1 VAWKSLGAFPQ
12 DNVSAHVEQG
22 KEQKRFQRVLKA
34 GLFCSI
40 LTLEDRNRGG
50 VFAEK
55 LNGGN
60 TMDESD
66 VYKAKE
72 AVQTAMKNGSIKLV
86 VIIGVVLAGIVLL
99 NPWAQIGAGERGIV
113 LNFGAV
119 QQNVMGEGLHFR
131 IPIMQKVVP
140 MDVKVQKA
148 TTDAAAASSDLQDV
162 SSTVAINYHIIPDKA
177 HVVYQSIGIHFKE
190 RIIDP
195 AVQEVV
201 KAVTAK
207 YTAEELI
214 TKRPAVSDA
223 MKVTLTERLMLHNI
237 AVDAFSI
244 VGFSFSKIFMEAIE
258 SKQTAEQLA
267 LKAKR
272 DLDRIKIEAEQKI
285 TAAQAEAE
293 SLRLQRANISLDL
306 IELRKVE
313 ANLRAIDKWNG
324 ILPQV
329 TGGGAVPFIGVGD
342 LQKR

>member
-1 VAWKSLGAFPQ
+1 
-12 DNVSAHVEQG
+12 
-22 KEQKRFQRVLKA
+22 
-34 GLFCSI
+34 
-40 LTLEDRNRGG
+40 
-50 VFAEK
+50 
-55 LNGGN
+55 
-60 TMDESD
+60 MDERD

-72 AVQTAMKNGSIKLV
+72 AMQSAMKKVPMRAAL
-86 VIIGVVLAGIVLL
+86 IIGAILFFFLFL
-99 NPWAQIGAGERGIV
+99 NPWVQVGAGQRGIV

-119 QQNVMGEGLHFR
+119 QKDVLEEGLHFR
-131 IPIMQKVVP
+131 IPIMQNIAI
-140 MDVKVQKA
+140 MDVKVQKSL
-148 TTDAAAASSDLQDV
+148 TNAAASSSDLQEV
-162 SSTVAINYHIIPDKA
+162 SSEVALNYHIIPDKA
-177 HVVYQSIGIHFKE
+177 NVVYQSIGIQFKE

-214 TKRPAVSDA
+214 TKRPAVSEA
-223 MKVTLTERLMLHNI
+223 MRANLAERLLSHNI

-285 TAAQAEAE
+285 TAAKAEAE

-313 ANLRAIDKWNG
+313 ANLKAIDKWNG

-342 LQKR
+342 IQKR

>member
-1 VAWKSLGAFPQ
+1 
-12 DNVSAHVEQG
+12 
-22 KEQKRFQRVLKA
+22 
-34 GLFCSI
+34 
-40 LTLEDRNRGG
+40 
-50 VFAEK
+50 
-55 LNGGN
+55 
-60 TMDESD
+60 MDEREIFM
-66 VYKAKE
+66 AK
-72 AVQTAMKNGSIKLV
+72 QAMQSALMKGP
-86 VIIGVVLAGIVLL
+86 VLL
-99 NPWAQIGAGERGIV
+99 VLMFGAILVGLLVLHPWVQIGAGERGVV

-119 QQNVMGEGLHFR
+119 QKVVLDEGLHFR
-131 IPIMQKVVP
+131 IPVMQRIARV
-140 MDVKVQKA
+140 DVKVQKA
-148 TTDAAAASSDLQDV
+148 QTDAAAASSDLQDV

-177 HVVYQSIGIHFKE
+177 NIVYQTIGIQFKE

-223 MKVTLTERLMLHNI
+223 MKLLLTERLLVHNI
-237 AVDAFSI
+237 SVDAFSI

-285 TAAQAEAE
+285 TAAKAEAE
-293 SLRLQRANISLDL
+293 SLRLQRANISSDL
-306 IELRKVE
+306 IELRKIE
-313 ANLRAIDKWNG
+313 ANLKAIDKWNG

-329 TGGGAVPFIGVGD
+329 TGGGAVPFIGLGD
-342 LQKR
+342 TPKR